1 MHTELKQ
8 LLINITVMFSV
19 VILPIL
25 VVIGAYRLFLTITGQ
40 SQRVPASVQIQAGEE
55 Q

>member
-25 VVIGAYRLFLTITGQ
+25 VVIGAYRLFLGLTGQ
-40 SQRVPASVQIQAGEE
+40 SQRVPAPAQVPSGEE

>member
-1 MHTELKQ
+1 MYTELKQ
-8 LLINITVMFSV
+8 LFINITVMFSV

-25 VVIGAYRLFLTITGQ
+25 VVIGAYRLFSGLTGQ
-40 SQRVPASVQIQAGEE
+40 SQRVPAPAQVSNGDE

>member
-8 LLINITVMFSV
+8 LFINIVVMFSV

-25 VVIGAYRLFLTITGQ
+25 VVMGAYRLFLTITGQ
-40 SQRVPASVQIQAGEE
+40 SQRVPAPARLQTGEE

>member
-8 LLINITVMFSV
+8 LLINISV

-40 SQRVPASVQIQAGEE
+40 SQRVPASVQIRSGEE